1 MYPFYL
7 MMGLFLVLA
16 LTAAVFT
23 PGIDGD
29 RVRKA

>member
-1 MYPFYL
+1 MDPFSL

-16 LTAAVFT
+16 LTAAVFS

-29 RVRKA
+29 RKRKA